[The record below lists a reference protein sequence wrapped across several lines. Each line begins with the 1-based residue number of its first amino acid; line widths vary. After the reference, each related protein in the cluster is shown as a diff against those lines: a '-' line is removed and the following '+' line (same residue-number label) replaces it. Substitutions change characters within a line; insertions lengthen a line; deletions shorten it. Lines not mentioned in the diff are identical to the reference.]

1 MGELQIRFEE
11 LKKKLKEEGLFDLKY
26 KKKLPFCPK
35 KIGVITSAT
44 GAALQDILSISQR
57 RSPQI
62 KILIAHSLVQGKHA
76 SSSLIQAIA
85 ELEKREDID
94 LIVITRGGGSM
105 EDLWCF
111 NDENLARKIF
121 QCKKPILSAVGHQSD
136 FTICDLVAD
145 FRAATPSEAAE
156 TVFPDRQDLL
166 LKIQNF
172 QKQFIQS
179 IRNQLQLKKYHI
191 KKIFAQLKNPIFI
204 IQNSIQKIDELQAR
218 LELVL
223 QNQIALKKNHLNQLC
238 QNLKQI
244 PLTSKIASDKKQ
256 LLETTN
262 RMKENIL
269 FLFQSKQNQLLQFN
283 QELKLYNPHNFLKQG
298 YARIVDSQGVVVRS
312 ISQVNLK
319 EILSLEL
326 EDGSMEAEVQKKSL
340 KVN

>member
-1 MGELQIRFEE
+1 MQFWM
-11 LKKKLKEEGLFDLKY
+11 LKEFVL
-26 KKKLPFCPK
+26 
-35 KIGVITSAT
+35 T
-44 GAALQDILSISQR
+44 
-57 RSPQI
+57 
-62 KILIAHSLVQGKHA
+62 
-76 SSSLIQAIA
+76 
-85 ELEKREDID
+85 
-94 LIVITRGGGSM
+94 
-105 EDLWCF
+105 
-111 NDENLARKIF
+111 
-121 QCKKPILSAVGHQSD
+121 
-136 FTICDLVAD
+136 
-145 FRAATPSEAAE
+145 
-156 TVFPDRQDLL
+156 
-166 LKIQNF
+166 
-172 QKQFIQS
+172 
-179 IRNQLQLKKYHI
+179 
-191 KKIFAQLKNPIFI
+191 IFI

-340 KVN
+340 KLN